1 MAKKPKTATFIKD
14 PLWYKDAV
22 IYQVHV
28 KSYFDSNNDGIGD
41 FPGLIAKL
49 DYIADLGVN
58 TIWLLPFY
66 PSPRRDDGY
75 DIAEYRGVHS
85 DYGTMAD
92 ARRFI
97 AEAHKRGL
105 RVITELVINHTSDQH
120 PWFQRARKA
129 KPGSAARDFYVWSDD
144 DQKYDG
150 TRIIFLDTEKS
161 NWTWDPVAGQYFW
174 HRFYSHQPD
183 LNFDNPQV
191 MKAVLSV
198 MRYWLDLGIDGLR
211 LDAIPYLI
219 ERDGTNNENLA
230 ETHDVLKQIR
240 AEIDAHYPDRMLLAE
255 ANQWPED
262 TQLYFGDKKGDDGDE
277 CHMAFHFPLM
287 PRMYMALAQEDR
299 FPITDILRQ
308 TPEIPANCQWAIFLR
323 NHDELTLEMVTDKER
338 DYLWN
343 YYAADRRARINLGIR
358 RRLAPLMERDRR
370 RVELLNSLLLSMPGT
385 PTLYYGDEIG
395 MGDNIYLGDRD
406 GVRTPMQWSIDRN
419 GGFSR
424 ANPASLVLPPIMD
437 PQYGY
442 QSVNVET
449 QAQDPHSLLNWT
461 RRMLAVR
468 KQSKAFG
475 RGSLKML
482 SPSNRRILAYTREYT
497 GEDGRSEII
506 LCVANVSRSAQAAE
520 LDLSAF
526 AGMVPVE
533 MLGGNAFPPIG
544 QLNFLLTL
552 APYGFYW
559 FALAAENQM
568 PSWHV
573 EPAQS
578 MPDFTTLVLKKRME
592 ELLEEPCRTSLE
604 QTSLP
609 AWLPKRRWFAGKDT
623 AIDSVHIAYGVRFGD
638 PQHPVLLSEIEVTS
652 GGQVSR
658 YQLPLG
664 FLGED
669 QFTSALPQQLAL
681 ARVRRTRQVG
691 LVTDAFSLEHFIREV
706 IQAMQVGTVLN
717 CSEGDLRFEAT
728 AHLAGLQLS
737 DESAVRYLSAEQSN
751 SSVVVGES
759 LVLKLIRK
767 VSAGVH
773 PELEMSAY
781 LTAAGYPN
789 ISPLL
794 GSMSRR
800 DGQGQD
806 NLLMIAQGYL
816 SNQGDAWSW
825 TQNNLERAIRDE
837 LAESIS
843 EQEQHYNA
851 LGELAD
857 FAGLLGQRLG
867 EMHGVLGA
875 PTADKDF
882 KPEITTAKDTQ
893 AWAKDVGAQIDRAL
907 QLLKLHQSQLNPAD
921 QALVSELLA
930 QKKAI
935 AGHVQALA
943 KATAGGLRIRVHGD
957 LHLGQVLVV
966 KGDAYLIDFEGEPAR
981 PLHERRGK
989 HSPYKDVSGV
999 LRSFDYAA
1007 AMALNV
1013 QGVDHSPEA
1022 DIARKRVTDRYLNE
1036 ARQAFTQAYQA
1047 ATSTLAH
1054 DWQDANGQD
1063 AALTLFSLEK
1073 AAYEVAY
1080 EAENRPTWLPVP
1092 LQGLHGLLS
1101 GLTPKSKPVRGGET
1115 S

>member
-1 MAKKPKTATFIKD
+1 MAKKPRSATFIND

-41 FPGLIAKL
+41 FPGLIDKL

-75 DIAEYRGVHS
+75 DIAEYRGVS
-85 DYGTMAD
+85 PDYGTMAD

-97 AEAHKRGL
+97 AEAHKRNL

-129 KPGSAARDFYVWSDD
+129 KKGSKARDFYVWSDD
-144 DQKYDG
+144 DHKYDG

-191 MKAVLSV
+191 IKAVLSV
-198 MRYWLDLGIDGLR
+198 MRYWLDMGIDGLR

-219 ERDGTNNENLA
+219 ERDGTNNENLP
-230 ETHDVLKQIR
+230 ETHDVLKLIR
-240 AEIDAHYPDRMLLAE
+240 AEIDANYPDRMLLAE

-262 TQLYFGDKKGDDGDE
+262 TQLYFGDVDAQGLDGDE

-424 ANPASLVLPPIMD
+424 ADPASLVLPPIMD
-437 PQYGY
+437 PLYGY
-442 QSVNVET
+442 LSVNVET
-449 QAQDPHSLLNWT
+449 QSGDPHSLLNWT

-475 RGSLKML
+475 RGTLKML

-497 GEDGRSEII
+497 GPDGKHEII

-520 LDLSAF
+520 LDLSAY

-578 MPDFTTLVLKKRME
+578 LPDFTTLVLKKRLE
-592 ELLEEPCRTSLE
+592 ELLEAPSRATLE
-604 QTSLP
+604 QGILP
-609 AWLPKRRWFAGKDT
+609 NWLQNRRWFAGKDS
-623 AIDSVHIAYGVRFGD
+623 AIEKVDIVYGVRFGD
-638 PQHPVLLSEIEVTS
+638 PQHPVLLSEIDVTS
-652 GGQVSR
+652 AGQTLR
-658 YQLPLG
+658 YQLPFGL
-664 FLGED
+664 LAED
-669 QFTSALPQQLAL
+669 QLGAALPQQLAL
-681 ARVRRTRQVG
+681 SRVRRGRQVG
-691 LVTDAFSLEHFIREV
+691 LITDAFTLENFIRAV
-706 IQAMQVGTVLN
+706 LQGIQASTVLP
-717 CSEGDLRFEAT
+717 CADGELRFEPT
-728 AHLAGLQLS
+728 EGLAALNLGA
-737 DESAVRYLSAEQSN
+737 EPEVRYLSAEQSN
-751 SSVVVGES
+751 SSVVVGGS

-767 VSAGVH
+767 VASGVH

-781 LTAAGYPN
+781 LTAAGFSN

-794 GSMSRR
+794 GSVIRR
-800 DGQGQD
+800 DAQGED
-806 NLLMIAQGYL
+806 ALLMIAQGYL
-816 SNQGDAWSW
+816 SNQGDAWEW
-825 TQNNLERAIRDE
+825 TQNNLERALRDE
-837 LAESIS
+837 LADAVS

-851 LGELAD
+851 LGELKD
-857 FAGLLGQRLG
+857 FAGMLGQRLG
-867 EMHGVLGA
+867 EMHQVLAQPTDNPAFA
-875 PTADKDF
+875 PQPTS
-882 KPEITTAKDTQ
+882 AKEAQ
-893 AWAKDVGAQIDRAL
+893 AIGKDVAAQVENAL
-907 QLLKLHQSQLNPAD
+907 RLLKQNQDQLNPAD
-921 QALVSELLA
+921 QAMVARLLEHRKTVLA
-930 QKKAI
+930 
-935 AGHVQALA
+935 HVQELA
-943 KATAGGLRIRVHGD
+943 GKAAGGLRIRVHGD
-957 LHLGQVLVV
+957 LHLGQVLVI

-1007 AMALNV
+1007 AMAV
-1013 QGVDHSPEA
+1013 QLHTVDSTA
-1022 DIARKRVTDRYLNE
+1022 DADAARKRVADRYLVE
-1036 ARQAFTQAYQA
+1036 ARQAFVQAYRLA
-1047 ATSTLAH
+1047 AASLAH
-1054 DWQDANGQD
+1054 EWKDAGGED
-1063 AALTLFSLEK
+1063 AALALFGLEK

-1080 EAENRPTWLPVP
+1080 EAENRPAWLPVP
-1092 LQGLHGLLS
+1092 LHGLYGLLS
-1101 GLTPKSKPVRGGET
+1101 GLKPFSDLAGPI
-1115 S
+1115 